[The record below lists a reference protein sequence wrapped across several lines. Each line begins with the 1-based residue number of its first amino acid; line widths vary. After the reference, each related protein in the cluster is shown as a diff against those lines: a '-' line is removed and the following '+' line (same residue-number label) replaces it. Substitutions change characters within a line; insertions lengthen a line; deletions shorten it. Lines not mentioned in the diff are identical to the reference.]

1 MYFHRRRGGGGE
13 DVLKGKLLDLN
24 IQNEFLIMV
33 SEA

>member
-1 MYFHRRRGGGGE
+1 MPTGGRGGE